1 MIMDAD
7 ILEVI
12 NDEAFNTPFLLGR
25 SQGVRQD
32 DGEYIENRNWQDL
45 KAVIQPAKGYKT
57 QHLKEGDKN
66 KPAVNLWC
74 SYELNPTFDGA
85 AVTGDLIDWHQQK
98 YQVVEVMDWS
108 QYGYWYALAV
118 QVIHHG

>member
-1 MIMDAD
+1 M
-7 ILEVI
+7 
-12 NDEAFNTPFLLGR
+12 
-25 SQGVRQD
+25 
-32 DGEYIENRNWQDL
+32 
-45 KAVIQPAKGYKT
+45 
-57 QHLKEGDKN
+57 
-66 KPAVNLWC
+66 WC
-74 SYELNPTFDGA
+74 SYELNPTLDGA